1 MKLAWNDFVQNGPI
15 PRFSQGL
22 LVTLFLPLIMAI
34 GCHHTRDRGID
45 LEMLERIQANPNTSD
60 PTIHRGD
67 SLLEKPPQ
75 ELTAK
80 DPLSRASLPND
91 RGAVPPNLQPVPGN
105 EFPDSNSGAKKAPPP
120 HSNSGLNPGPDFNA
134 TNLPIPDRMLTL
146 EEAISEAFRNQP
158 RLKAQLESIEQS
170 KQGEHI
176 AFAPF
181 LPLVSTGYSVGAY
194 GVGVGG
200 IGIPVPGGGAFNFLP
215 PGGTIPIGLNFS
227 TGFELAE
234 FRVQWLVTDFGKRLG
249 RYKQAG
255 IASDIVQLQTT
266 RAYQTVANEVAMAY
280 YQVLRAQAIRKVADG
295 SVARCTEEVDQAEK
309 LAREDAIERESV
321 LRAKVQLASALKLQ
335 DSAQAAEQISQASL
349 NLAIGNRVS
358 DPVRVDSRME
368 LPGFNQSLAQCLE
381 QAVAG
386 RREFSIAR
394 RTIDS
399 AQQGKGI
406 ARADFAPK
414 IIADGFYLDY
424 HQNKPGGYVDIP
436 IGTIKLEWALFEGG
450 KRIAE
455 LRQADSRIRSAMAQ
469 ADSLTDTIAFQVN
482 EAYRQLVVSRR
493 AIERSRAPVEQT
505 RETYRIVKARA
516 RVGDAGPSEV
526 IEAETAM
533 TRAEHEYQTS
543 LFDYLMGL
551 AKLEYAMG
559 TSPESET
566 NLRAKP
572 RTIEDFSTT
581 TKTGD
586 GNTLLQEAKP

>member
-1 MKLAWNDFVQNGPI
+1 MKLAWNDFGHI
-15 PRFSQGL
+15 WPRSRISRGL
-22 LVTLFLPLIMAI
+22 VGAILLPMLTI
-34 GCHHTRDRGID
+34 GCRHSRDRGID
-45 LEMLERIQANPNTSD
+45 LEMLERIQANPNSTD
-60 PTIHRGD
+60 PTIHSGD

-75 ELTAK
+75 ELVAK
-80 DPLSRASLPND
+80 EPLSRSSFPKD
-91 RGAVPPNLQPVPGN
+91 RGAVPENLQPVPRD
-105 EFPDSNSGAKKAPPP
+105 EFPEGPPGAKRALLPNSNSAA
-120 HSNSGLNPGPDFNA
+120 NPGPEPNSTA
-134 TNLPIPDRMLTL
+134 LPNPDRILTL
-146 EEAISEAFRNQP
+146 EEAISDAFRNQP

-181 LPLVSTGYSVGAY
+181 LPVVSTGYSVGAY

-215 PGGTIPIGLNFS
+215 PGGTIPIGFNFS
-227 TGFELAE
+227 TGFDLAE

-266 RAYQTVANEVAMAY
+266 RAYQTVAHEVAMAY

-295 SVARCTEEVDQAEK
+295 SVARCTEEVEQSDK
-309 LAREDAIERESV
+309 LAKEDAIERESV

-358 DPVRVDSRME
+358 DPVQVDSRME

-386 RREFSIAR
+386 RREFSVAR

-399 AQQGKGI
+399 AQEGKGI

-450 KRIAE
+450 RRIAE

-493 AIERSRAPVEQT
+493 AIERSKAPVEQT

-572 RTIEDFSTT
+572 GAIEDSSTT
-581 TKTGD
+581 PKTGD
-586 GNTLLQEAKP
+586 GTTLLQETRP

>member
-1 MKLAWNDFVQNGPI
+1 MNFGLRDLVFKQPGSRVIRGLAGAVLF
-15 PRFSQGL
+15 
-22 LVTLFLPLIMAI
+22 TLFAP
-34 GCHHTRDRGID
+34 GCRHSRDLGVDI
-45 LEMLERIQANPNTSD
+45 EMLERIQANPNSPD
-60 PTIHRGD
+60 PLIQNGD
-67 SLLEKPPQ
+67 SLLEKPPK
-75 ELTAK
+75 ELAPKEVQQKERQTE
-80 DPLSRASLPND
+80 PENLP
-91 RGAVPPNLQPVPGN
+91 PVPGS
-105 EFPDSNSGAKKAPPP
+105 PMGPKPKKEPPP
-120 HSNSGLNPGPDFNA
+120 ETNPASNTSSAPNTTLNPDRVL
-134 TNLPIPDRMLTL
+134 NLED
-146 EEAISEAFRNQP
+146 AISEAFRNQP

-170 KQGEHI
+170 KQGENI

-181 LPLVSTGYSVGAY
+181 LPIVSTGYSVGSY

-200 IGIPVPGGGAFNFLP
+200 VGIPVPGGGAFNFLP
-215 PGGTIPIGLNFS
+215 PGGTIPIGFNFS

-280 YQVLRAQAIRKVADG
+280 YQVLRAQAIRKVTDA
-295 SVARCTEEVDQAEK
+295 SVVRCTEEVEQSEK
-309 LAREDAIERESV
+309 LAREDALEREAV
-321 LRAKVQLASALKLQ
+321 LRAKVQLATALKLQ
-335 DSAQAAEQISQASL
+335 DSAQASEQISQASL
-349 NLAIGNRVS
+349 NLAMGNRVS

-386 RREFSIAR
+386 RREFSVAR

-399 AQQGKGI
+399 AHEGKGI

-450 KRIAE
+450 RRIAE
-455 LRQADSRIRSAMAQ
+455 LRQADSRIRAAMAQ
-469 ADSLTDTIAFQVN
+469 ADSLTDTIAYQVN

-493 AIERSRAPVEQT
+493 AIERSKAPVEQT

-516 RVGDAGPSEV
+516 RVGDATPSEV
-526 IEAETAM
+526 IEAETGM
-533 TRAEHEYQTS
+533 TRAEYEYQSS

-559 TSPESET
+559 ISPESET

-572 RTIEDFSTT
+572 RISEDNTAIP
-581 TKTGD
+581 KNRE
-586 GNTLLQEAKP
+586 GNPMLQENRP